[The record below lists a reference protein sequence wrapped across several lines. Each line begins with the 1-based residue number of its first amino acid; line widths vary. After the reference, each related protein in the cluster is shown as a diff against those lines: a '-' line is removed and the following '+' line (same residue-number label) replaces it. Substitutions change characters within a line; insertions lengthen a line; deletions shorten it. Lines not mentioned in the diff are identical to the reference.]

1 MNLAT
6 VLKAADTAVKV
17 TTFTMLAAKAAMIG
31 LIMYN
36 DHQKNKASSV

>member
-1 MNLAT
+1 MNIGN
-6 VLKAADTAVKV
+6 VLKVADTAVKV